1 MYDPVLG
8 RWHCIDQLSEKYFSS
23 SNYTYCANNPIRLV
37 DIDGR
42 YFDERNGKK
51 AGRIERRAEKKAS
64 RLESKANRIDKS
76 GGDGKDVRARASELR
91 RSASD
96 INDMRNDKKTEYRYE
111 SLTSKS
117 AIDNNVDGNITK
129 ETGLNPKGDKVV
141 TMFTDNSMAMSLHE
155 GRHGG
160 DVARGTLDVSDNSTN
175 YGVQDEI
182 RAYRAQYAWDGE
194 YIYRQYVKPYSG
206 LETMCKL
213 NPLNAN
219 NIILIKITNMDQIT
233 PSMINSVSSGLWP
246 EQSLTYPMQKTEQW
260 NNN

>member
-1 MYDPVLG
+1 MYTTLSLRRGQGEVFLGMNIKGLTSNSTDVNRPNKYLYNGKMMQDEMGLNWLDYGWRMYDPVLG

-160 DVARGTLDVSDNSTN
+160 EVRLVLP
-175 YGVQDEI
+175 
-182 RAYRAQYAWDGE
+182 RF
-194 YIYRQYVKPYSG
+194 
-206 LETMCKL
+206 
-213 NPLNAN
+213 
-219 NIILIKITNMDQIT
+219 
-233 PSMINSVSSGLWP
+233 
-246 EQSLTYPMQKTEQW
+246 
-260 NNN
+260 